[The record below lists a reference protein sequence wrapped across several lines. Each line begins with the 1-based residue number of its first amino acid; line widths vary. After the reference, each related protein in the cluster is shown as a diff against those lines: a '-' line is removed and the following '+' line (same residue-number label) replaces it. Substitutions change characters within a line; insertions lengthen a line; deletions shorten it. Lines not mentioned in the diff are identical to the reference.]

1 MKLNELDAGG
11 ETPPDIISNVDD
23 IQQGFDVA
31 KFTEMIGHTLAEKKH
46 IINAK
51 EVMQEISS
59 GYQELIDD
67 EIYDVISAMNHQ
79 LDWIADSMQ
88 WLSEKIVDRAL
99 EIRQQEEKQLKTLI
113 EKELVTHE
121 TEKAYFVSI
130 PKAVMKSN
138 MDGFWIPKRIMKW
151 NDEANSYE
159 VQYYPNFKFTEYE
172 YSKTHKKLK
181 DAVDKKEITGDEF
194 KSLMVATSIHLDHL
208 RNIDDVESIEE
219 VKAQERKDIMDS
231 DKSKEIKWSDQL
243 LDEDGN
249 LKTWERQLLEYEYGL
264 IDNTPLVLQ
273 ENSKDLSYAKV
284 DDLPITMNTSTLRKL
299 KSKHNIS
306 GETIVRSATL
316 LHKTLLAM
324 QSKEFDDSLV
334 FLLDEKNEEKYPM
347 IMVLRENKKL
357 GTYEV
362 NEITSIYDKK
372 NFENLFKQSINEHRK
387 VWLNPEKIK
396 EITSQ
401 DFQFVP
407 DSLSLYID
415 NISGAVQNQ
424 DVIKGLLLSTLG
436 KDDLAKRKASYVNQM
451 QTILKDLPFN
461 VKTDNDNEVQEVYNS
476 LSKLDESIPMYFE
489 KALESTS
496 DKNYIHSKLEWLKSS
511 SISGDGKLDILY
523 TEVDNNIIE
532 SKDTIQGKINL
543 LEPCIEWYVNDE
555 LIVNE
560 QMQGSTYSE
569 KLDALNG
576 EISGF
581 TYDEIMRR
589 CDEAHS
595 LFKDK
600 LQNDIL
606 DEDIAGGETPP
617 RGKRIGRWN
626 TSMTFRYSIESTNQ
640 RIEGDFKPIINNEI
654 HDLFR
659 IVYLDEREIVPYG
672 DNLFFDSFTQ
682 AEQYAKKHN
691 LQLVEYETL
700 LADVSLESIEKSI
713 SENAQTIHC
722 DVDDKALENILQL
735 DEELFKQIQDEN
747 ADLDSKDM
755 NEILEEVSKIQ
766 YSKKELIELI
776 NRTGNKIITVYLNGE

>member
-11 ETPPDIISNVDD
+11 ETPPDIISDVDD
-23 IQQGFDVA
+23 IQQEFDVD

-51 EVMQEISS
+51 EVLQEISS

-67 EIYDVISAMNHQ
+67 ELDDVISAMNRQ

-99 EIRQQEEKQLKTLI
+99 EIRQQEEKQLRTFI

-151 NDEANSYE
+151 NSEANSYE

-208 RNIDDVESIEE
+208 RNLDGVESIEE
-219 VKAQERKDIMDS
+219 VKKQEREDIMDS

-249 LKTWERQLLEYEYGL
+249 LKTWEKQLLEYEYGL
-264 IDNTPLVLQ
+264 IDDTPLVLQ
-273 ENSKDLSYAKV
+273 ENSKDLSYADV
-284 DDLPITMNTSTLRKL
+284 DNLPITMNTSTLRKL
-299 KSKHNIS
+299 KSKHNID
-306 GETIVRSATL
+306 GKTIIDSARL
-316 LHKTLLAM
+316 LKKTVLGI
-324 QSKEFDDSLV
+324 QSKSFDSSLV
-334 FLLDEKNEEKYPM
+334 FLLDYKSDRGYLMTM
-347 IMVLRENKKL
+347 ILRENKKL
-357 GTYEV
+357 GSYEV
-362 NEITSIYDKK
+362 NEITSIYDRK
-372 NFENLFKQSINEHRK
+372 NFESMFIQSVDDNKK

-401 DFQFVP
+401 DLQFVP
-407 DSLSLYID
+407 DSLSLYTN
-415 NISGAVQNQ
+415 NISGVVQNQ
-424 DVIKGLLLSTLG
+424 EEIKGLLLSTLG
-436 KDDLAKRKASYVNQM
+436 KDDLAKKKASYVNKMQM
-451 QTILKDLPFN
+451 ILKDLPFN
-461 VKTDNDNEVQEVYNS
+461 VKAANDNEVQEVYNS
-476 LSKLDESIPMYFE
+476 LIKLDESIPMYFE
-489 KALESTS
+489 KVLESTY

-511 SISGDGKLDILY
+511 TISGDGKLDILY

-543 LEPCIEWYVNDE
+543 SDPCIEWYVNDE

-569 KLDALNG
+569 KLNALNG

-606 DEDIAGGETPP
+606 DEDIAGGDTAGVHSKPP
-617 RGKRIGRWN
+617 
-626 TSMTFRYSIESTNQ
+626 
-640 RIEGDFKPIINNEI
+640 
-654 HDLFR
+654 
-659 IVYLDEREIVPYG
+659 
-672 DNLFFDSFTQ
+672 
-682 AEQYAKKHN
+682 
-691 LQLVEYETL
+691 
-700 LADVSLESIEKSI
+700 
-713 SENAQTIHC
+713 
-722 DVDDKALENILQL
+722 
-735 DEELFKQIQDEN
+735 EE
-747 ADLDSKDM
+747 
-755 NEILEEVSKIQ
+755 
-766 YSKKELIELI
+766 KELGGGMHL
-776 NRTGNKIITVYLNGE
+776 

>member
-51 EVMQEISS
+51 EVLQEISS

-67 EIYDVISAMNHQ
+67 ELDDVISAMNRQ

-99 EIRQQEEKQLKTLI
+99 EIRQQEEKQLRTFI

-138 MDGFWIPKRIMKW
+138 MDGSWIPKRIMKW
-151 NDEANSYE
+151 NSEANSYE

-208 RNIDDVESIEE
+208 RNLDGVESIEE
-219 VKAQERKDIMDS
+219 VKKQEREDIMDS

-249 LKTWERQLLEYEYGL
+249 LKTWEKQLLEYEYGL
-264 IDNTPLVLQ
+264 IDDTPLVLQ
-273 ENSKDLSYAKV
+273 ENSKDLSYADV
-284 DDLPITMNTSTLRKL
+284 DNLPITMNTSTLRKL
-299 KSKHNIS
+299 KSKHNID
-306 GETIVRSATL
+306 GKTIIDSARL
-316 LHKTLLAM
+316 LKKTVLGI
-324 QSKEFDDSLV
+324 QSKSFDSSLV
-334 FLLDEKNEEKYPM
+334 FLLDYKSDRGYLMTM
-347 IMVLRENKKL
+347 ILRENKKL
-357 GTYEV
+357 GSYEV
-362 NEITSIYDKK
+362 NEITSIYDRK
-372 NFENLFKQSINEHRK
+372 NFESMFIQSVDDNKK

-401 DFQFVP
+401 DLQFVP
-407 DSLSLYID
+407 DSLSLYTN
-415 NISGAVQNQ
+415 NISGVVQNQ
-424 DVIKGLLLSTLG
+424 EEIKGLLLSTLG
-436 KDDLAKRKASYVNQM
+436 KDDLAKKKASYVNKMQM
-451 QTILKDLPFN
+451 ILKDLPFN
-461 VKTDNDNEVQEVYNS
+461 VKAANDNEVQEVYNS
-476 LSKLDESIPMYFE
+476 LIKLDESIPMYFE
-489 KALESTS
+489 KALESKS
-496 DKNYIHSKLEWLKSS
+496 NKNYIHSKLEWLKSS
-511 SISGDGKLDILY
+511 TISGDGKLDILY

-543 LEPCIEWYVNDE
+543 SEPCIEWYVNDE

-569 KLDALNG
+569 KLNALNG

-606 DEDIAGGETPP
+606 DEEIAGGDTAGVHSKPP
-617 RGKRIGRWN
+617 
-626 TSMTFRYSIESTNQ
+626 
-640 RIEGDFKPIINNEI
+640 
-654 HDLFR
+654 
-659 IVYLDEREIVPYG
+659 
-672 DNLFFDSFTQ
+672 
-682 AEQYAKKHN
+682 
-691 LQLVEYETL
+691 
-700 LADVSLESIEKSI
+700 
-713 SENAQTIHC
+713 
-722 DVDDKALENILQL
+722 
-735 DEELFKQIQDEN
+735 EE
-747 ADLDSKDM
+747 
-755 NEILEEVSKIQ
+755 
-766 YSKKELIELI
+766 KELGGGIHL
-776 NRTGNKIITVYLNGE
+776 

>member
-11 ETPPDIISNVDD
+11 ETPPDIISDIDD
-23 IQQGFDVA
+23 IQQGFDVD

-67 EIYDVISAMNHQ
+67 ELDDVISAMNHQ

-99 EIRQQEEKQLKTLI
+99 EIRQQEEKQLRTFI

-208 RNIDDVESIEE
+208 RNLDGVESIEE
-219 VKAQERKDIMDS
+219 VKKQEREDIMDS

-249 LKTWERQLLEYEYGL
+249 LKTWEKQLLEYEYGL
-264 IDNTPLVLQ
+264 IDDTPLVLQ
-273 ENSKDLSYAKV
+273 ENSKDLSYADV
-284 DDLPITMNTSTLRKL
+284 DNLPITMNTSTLRKL
-299 KSKHNIS
+299 KSKHNID
-306 GETIVRSATL
+306 GKTIIDSARL
-316 LHKTLLAM
+316 LKKTVLGI
-324 QSKEFDDSLV
+324 QSKSFDSSLV
-334 FLLDEKNEEKYPM
+334 FLLDYKSDRGYLMTM
-347 IMVLRENKKL
+347 ILRENKKL
-357 GTYEV
+357 GSYEV
-362 NEITSIYDKK
+362 NEITSIYDRK
-372 NFENLFKQSINEHRK
+372 NFESMFIQSVDDNKK

-396 EITSQ
+396 EIMSQ
-401 DFQFVP
+401 DLQFVP
-407 DSLSLYID
+407 DSLSLYTN
-415 NISGAVQNQ
+415 NISGVVQNQ
-424 DVIKGLLLSTLG
+424 EEIKGLLLSTLG
-436 KDDLAKRKASYVNQM
+436 KDDLAKKKASYVNKMQM
-451 QTILKDLPFN
+451 ILKDLPFN
-461 VKTDNDNEVQEVYNS
+461 VKAANDNEVQEVYNS
-476 LSKLDESIPMYFE
+476 LIKLDESIPMYFE
-489 KALESTS
+489 KALDSKS
-496 DKNYIHSKLEWLKSS
+496 NKNYIHSKLEWLKSS
-511 SISGDGKLDILY
+511 TISGDGKLDILY

-543 LEPCIEWYVNDE
+543 SEPCIEWYVNDE

-560 QMQGSTYSE
+560 QMHGSTYSE
-569 KLDALNG
+569 KLDALND

-606 DEDIAGGETPP
+606 DEDIAGGDTAGVHSKPP
-617 RGKRIGRWN
+617 
-626 TSMTFRYSIESTNQ
+626 
-640 RIEGDFKPIINNEI
+640 
-654 HDLFR
+654 
-659 IVYLDEREIVPYG
+659 
-672 DNLFFDSFTQ
+672 
-682 AEQYAKKHN
+682 
-691 LQLVEYETL
+691 
-700 LADVSLESIEKSI
+700 
-713 SENAQTIHC
+713 
-722 DVDDKALENILQL
+722 
-735 DEELFKQIQDEN
+735 EE
-747 ADLDSKDM
+747 
-755 NEILEEVSKIQ
+755 
-766 YSKKELIELI
+766 KELGGGIHL
-776 NRTGNKIITVYLNGE
+776 

>member
-11 ETPPDIISNVDD
+11 ETPPDIISDIDD
-23 IQQGFDVA
+23 IQQGFDVD

-67 EIYDVISAMNHQ
+67 ELDDVISAMNHQ

-99 EIRQQEEKQLKTLI
+99 EIRQQEEKQLRTFI

-208 RNIDDVESIEE
+208 RNLDGVESIEE
-219 VKAQERKDIMDS
+219 VKKQEREDIMDS

-249 LKTWERQLLEYEYGL
+249 LKTWEKQLLEYEYGL
-264 IDNTPLVLQ
+264 IDDTPLVLQ
-273 ENSKDLSYAKV
+273 ENSKDLSYADV
-284 DDLPITMNTSTLRKL
+284 DNLPITMNTSTLRKL
-299 KSKHNIS
+299 KSKHNID
-306 GETIVRSATL
+306 GKTIIDSARL
-316 LHKTLLAM
+316 LKKTVLGI
-324 QSKEFDDSLV
+324 QSKSFDSSLV
-334 FLLDEKNEEKYPM
+334 FLLDYKSDRGYLMTM
-347 IMVLRENKKL
+347 ILRENKKL
-357 GTYEV
+357 GSYEV
-362 NEITSIYDKK
+362 NEITSIYDRK
-372 NFENLFKQSINEHRK
+372 NFESMFIQSVDDNKK

-401 DFQFVP
+401 DLQFVP
-407 DSLSLYID
+407 DSLSLYTN
-415 NISGAVQNQ
+415 NISGVVQNQ
-424 DVIKGLLLSTLG
+424 EEIKGLLLSTLG
-436 KDDLAKRKASYVNQM
+436 KDDLAKKKASYVNKMQM
-451 QTILKDLPFN
+451 ILKDLPFN
-461 VKTDNDNEVQEVYNS
+461 VKAANDNEVQEVYNS
-476 LSKLDESIPMYFE
+476 LIKLDESIPMYFE
-489 KALESTS
+489 KALDSKS
-496 DKNYIHSKLEWLKSS
+496 NKNYIHSKLEWLKSS
-511 SISGDGKLDILY
+511 TISGDGKLDILY

-543 LEPCIEWYVNDE
+543 SEPCIEWYVNDE

-560 QMQGSTYSE
+560 QMHGSTYSE
-569 KLDALNG
+569 KLDALND

-606 DEDIAGGETPP
+606 DEDIAGGDTAGVHSKLP
-617 RGKRIGRWN
+617 
-626 TSMTFRYSIESTNQ
+626 
-640 RIEGDFKPIINNEI
+640 
-654 HDLFR
+654 
-659 IVYLDEREIVPYG
+659 
-672 DNLFFDSFTQ
+672 
-682 AEQYAKKHN
+682 
-691 LQLVEYETL
+691 
-700 LADVSLESIEKSI
+700 
-713 SENAQTIHC
+713 
-722 DVDDKALENILQL
+722 
-735 DEELFKQIQDEN
+735 EE
-747 ADLDSKDM
+747 
-755 NEILEEVSKIQ
+755 
-766 YSKKELIELI
+766 KELGGGMHL
-776 NRTGNKIITVYLNGE
+776 

>member
-11 ETPPDIISNVDD
+11 ETPPDIISDVDD

-51 EVMQEISS
+51 EVLQEISS

-67 EIYDVISAMNHQ
+67 ELDDVISAMNRQ

-99 EIRQQEEKQLKTLI
+99 EIRQQEEKQLRTFI

-151 NDEANSYE
+151 NSEANSYE

-208 RNIDDVESIEE
+208 RNLEGVESIEE
-219 VKAQERKDIMDS
+219 VKKQEREDIMDS

-249 LKTWERQLLEYEYGL
+249 LKTWEKQLLEYEYGL
-264 IDNTPLVLQ
+264 IDDTPLVLQ
-273 ENSKDLSYAKV
+273 ENSKDLSYADV
-284 DDLPITMNTSTLRKL
+284 DNLPITMNTSTLRKL
-299 KSKHNIS
+299 KSKHNID
-306 GETIVRSATL
+306 GKTIIDSARL
-316 LHKTLLAM
+316 LKKTVLGI
-324 QSKEFDDSLV
+324 QSKSFDSSLV
-334 FLLDEKNEEKYPM
+334 FLLDYKSDRGYLMTM
-347 IMVLRENKKL
+347 ILRENKKL
-357 GTYEV
+357 GSYEV
-362 NEITSIYDKK
+362 NEITSIYDRK
-372 NFENLFKQSINEHRK
+372 NFESMFIQSVDDNKK

-401 DFQFVP
+401 DLQFVP
-407 DSLSLYID
+407 DSLSLYTN
-415 NISGAVQNQ
+415 NISGVVQNQ
-424 DVIKGLLLSTLG
+424 EEIKGLLLSTLG
-436 KDDLAKRKASYVNQM
+436 KDDLAKKKASYVNKMQM
-451 QTILKDLPFN
+451 ILKDLPFN
-461 VKTDNDNEVQEVYNS
+461 VKAANDNEVQEVYNS
-476 LSKLDESIPMYFE
+476 LIKLDESIPMYFE
-489 KALESTS
+489 KALESKS
-496 DKNYIHSKLEWLKSS
+496 NKNYIHSKLEWLKSS
-511 SISGDGKLDILY
+511 TISGDGKLDILY

-543 LEPCIEWYVNDE
+543 SEPCIEWYVNDE

-569 KLDALNG
+569 KLNALNG

-606 DEDIAGGETPP
+606 DEDIAGGDTAGVHSKPP
-617 RGKRIGRWN
+617 
-626 TSMTFRYSIESTNQ
+626 
-640 RIEGDFKPIINNEI
+640 
-654 HDLFR
+654 
-659 IVYLDEREIVPYG
+659 
-672 DNLFFDSFTQ
+672 
-682 AEQYAKKHN
+682 
-691 LQLVEYETL
+691 
-700 LADVSLESIEKSI
+700 
-713 SENAQTIHC
+713 
-722 DVDDKALENILQL
+722 
-735 DEELFKQIQDEN
+735 EE
-747 ADLDSKDM
+747 
-755 NEILEEVSKIQ
+755 
-766 YSKKELIELI
+766 KELGGGMHL
-776 NRTGNKIITVYLNGE
+776 

>member
-11 ETPPDIISNVDD
+11 ETPPDIISDVDD

-46 IINAK
+46 IIDAK
-51 EVMQEISS
+51 EVLQEISS

-67 EIYDVISAMNHQ
+67 ELDDVISAMNRQ

-99 EIRQQEEKQLKTLI
+99 EIRQQEEKQLRTFI

-151 NDEANSYE
+151 NSEANSYE

-208 RNIDDVESIEE
+208 RNLDGVESIEE
-219 VKAQERKDIMDS
+219 VKKQEREDIMDS
-231 DKSKEIKWSDQL
+231 DKSREIKWSDQL

-249 LKTWERQLLEYEYGL
+249 LKTWEKQLLEYEYGL
-264 IDNTPLVLQ
+264 IDDTPLVLQ
-273 ENSKDLSYAKV
+273 ENSKDLSYADV
-284 DDLPITMNTSTLRKL
+284 DNLPITMNTSTLRKL
-299 KSKHNIS
+299 KSKHNID
-306 GETIVRSATL
+306 GKTIIDSARL
-316 LHKTLLAM
+316 LKKTVLGI
-324 QSKEFDDSLV
+324 QSKSFDSSLV
-334 FLLDEKNEEKYPM
+334 FLLDYKSDRGYLMTM
-347 IMVLRENKKL
+347 ILRENKKL
-357 GTYEV
+357 GSYEV
-362 NEITSIYDKK
+362 NEITSIYDRK
-372 NFENLFKQSINEHRK
+372 NFESMFIQSVDDNKK

-401 DFQFVP
+401 DLQFVP
-407 DSLSLYID
+407 DSLSLYTN
-415 NISGAVQNQ
+415 NISGVVQNQ
-424 DVIKGLLLSTLG
+424 EEIKGLLLSTLG
-436 KDDLAKRKASYVNQM
+436 KDDLAKKKASYVNKMQM
-451 QTILKDLPFN
+451 ILKDLPFN
-461 VKTDNDNEVQEVYNS
+461 VKAANDNEVQEVYNS
-476 LSKLDESIPMYFE
+476 LIKLDESIPMYFE
-489 KALESTS
+489 KALESKS
-496 DKNYIHSKLEWLKSS
+496 NKNYIHSKLEWLKSS
-511 SISGDGKLDILY
+511 TISGDGKLDILY

-543 LEPCIEWYVNDE
+543 SEPCIEWYVNDE

-560 QMQGSTYSE
+560 QMHGSTYSE

-606 DEDIAGGETPP
+606 DEDIAGGDTAGVHSKPP
-617 RGKRIGRWN
+617 
-626 TSMTFRYSIESTNQ
+626 
-640 RIEGDFKPIINNEI
+640 
-654 HDLFR
+654 
-659 IVYLDEREIVPYG
+659 
-672 DNLFFDSFTQ
+672 
-682 AEQYAKKHN
+682 
-691 LQLVEYETL
+691 
-700 LADVSLESIEKSI
+700 
-713 SENAQTIHC
+713 
-722 DVDDKALENILQL
+722 
-735 DEELFKQIQDEN
+735 EE
-747 ADLDSKDM
+747 
-755 NEILEEVSKIQ
+755 
-766 YSKKELIELI
+766 KELGGGMHL
-776 NRTGNKIITVYLNGE
+776 

>member
-11 ETPPDIISNVDD
+11 ETPPDIISDVDD
-23 IQQGFDVA
+23 LQQGFDVA

-67 EIYDVISAMNHQ
+67 EIYDVISAMNRQ

-121 TEKAYFVSI
+121 TEKAYFISI

-208 RNIDDVESIEE
+208 RNLDGVESIEE
-219 VKAQERKDIMDS
+219 FKEQERDEIMDS
-231 DKSKEIKWSDQL
+231 DKSKDIKWSDQL

-407 DSLSLYID
+407 DSLSLYTN
-415 NISGAVQNQ
+415 NISGVVQNQ
-424 DVIKGLLLSTLG
+424 EEIKGLLLSTLG
-436 KDDLAKRKASYVNQM
+436 KDDLAKRKASYINQM
-451 QTILKDLPFN
+451 QIILKDLPFN
-461 VKTDNDNEVQEVYNS
+461 VKAADDNEVQEVYNS
-476 LSKLDESIPMYFE
+476 LIKLDESIPMYFE

-543 LEPCIEWYVNDE
+543 SEPCIEWYVNDE

-617 RGKRIGRWN
+617 
-626 TSMTFRYSIESTNQ
+626 
-640 RIEGDFKPIINNEI
+640 
-654 HDLFR
+654 
-659 IVYLDEREIVPYG
+659 
-672 DNLFFDSFTQ
+672 
-682 AEQYAKKHN
+682 
-691 LQLVEYETL
+691 
-700 LADVSLESIEKSI
+700 
-713 SENAQTIHC
+713 
-722 DVDDKALENILQL
+722 
-735 DEELFKQIQDEN
+735 EE
-747 ADLDSKDM
+747 
-755 NEILEEVSKIQ
+755 
-766 YSKKELIELI
+766 KELGGG
-776 NRTGNKIITVYLNGE
+776 RYL

>member
-11 ETPPDIISNVDD
+11 ETPPDIISDVDD

-51 EVMQEISS
+51 EVLQEISS

-67 EIYDVISAMNHQ
+67 ELDDVISAMNRQ

-99 EIRQQEEKQLKTLI
+99 EIRQQEEKQLRTFI

-151 NDEANSYE
+151 NSEANSYE

-208 RNIDDVESIEE
+208 RNLDGVESIEE
-219 VKAQERKDIMDS
+219 VKKQEREDIMDS

-249 LKTWERQLLEYEYGL
+249 LKTWEKQLLEYEYGL
-264 IDNTPLVLQ
+264 IDDTPLVLQ
-273 ENSKDLSYAKV
+273 ENSKDLSYADV
-284 DDLPITMNTSTLRKL
+284 DNLPITMNTSTLRKL
-299 KSKHNIS
+299 KSKHNID
-306 GETIVRSATL
+306 GKTIIDSARL
-316 LHKTLLAM
+316 LKKTVLGI
-324 QSKEFDDSLV
+324 QSKSFDSSLV
-334 FLLDEKNEEKYPM
+334 FLLDYKSDRGYLMTM
-347 IMVLRENKKL
+347 ILRENKKL
-357 GTYEV
+357 GSYEV
-362 NEITSIYDKK
+362 NEITSIYDRK
-372 NFENLFKQSINEHRK
+372 NFESMFIQSVDDNKK

-401 DFQFVP
+401 DLQFVP
-407 DSLSLYID
+407 DSLSLYTN
-415 NISGAVQNQ
+415 NISGVVQNQ
-424 DVIKGLLLSTLG
+424 EEIKGLLLSTLG
-436 KDDLAKRKASYVNQM
+436 KDDLAKKKASYVNKMQM
-451 QTILKDLPFN
+451 ILKDLPFN
-461 VKTDNDNEVQEVYNS
+461 VKAANDNEVQEVYNS
-476 LSKLDESIPMYFE
+476 LIKLDESIPMYFE
-489 KALESTS
+489 KALESKS
-496 DKNYIHSKLEWLKSS
+496 NKNYIHSKLEWLKSS
-511 SISGDGKLDILY
+511 PISGDGKLDILY

-543 LEPCIEWYVNDE
+543 SEPCIEWYVNDE

-560 QMQGSTYSE
+560 QMHGSTYSE
-569 KLDALNG
+569 KLNALNG

-606 DEDIAGGETPP
+606 DEDIAGGDTAGVHSKPP
-617 RGKRIGRWN
+617 
-626 TSMTFRYSIESTNQ
+626 
-640 RIEGDFKPIINNEI
+640 
-654 HDLFR
+654 
-659 IVYLDEREIVPYG
+659 
-672 DNLFFDSFTQ
+672 
-682 AEQYAKKHN
+682 
-691 LQLVEYETL
+691 
-700 LADVSLESIEKSI
+700 
-713 SENAQTIHC
+713 
-722 DVDDKALENILQL
+722 
-735 DEELFKQIQDEN
+735 EE
-747 ADLDSKDM
+747 
-755 NEILEEVSKIQ
+755 
-766 YSKKELIELI
+766 KELGGGMHL
-776 NRTGNKIITVYLNGE
+776 

>member
-51 EVMQEISS
+51 EVLQEISS

-67 EIYDVISAMNHQ
+67 ELDDVISAMNRQ

-99 EIRQQEEKQLKTLI
+99 EIRQQEEKQLRTFI

-138 MDGFWIPKRIMKW
+138 MDGSWIPKRIMKW
-151 NDEANSYE
+151 NSEENSYE

-208 RNIDDVESIEE
+208 RNLDGVESIEE
-219 VKAQERKDIMDS
+219 VKKQEREDIMDS

-249 LKTWERQLLEYEYGL
+249 LKTWEKQLLEYEYGL
-264 IDNTPLVLQ
+264 IDDTPLVLQ
-273 ENSKDLSYAKV
+273 ENSKDLSYADV
-284 DDLPITMNTSTLRKL
+284 DNLPITMNTSTLRKL
-299 KSKHNIS
+299 KSKHNID
-306 GETIVRSATL
+306 GKTIIDSARL
-316 LHKTLLAM
+316 LKKTVLGI
-324 QSKEFDDSLV
+324 QSKSFDSSLV
-334 FLLDEKNEEKYPM
+334 FLLDYKSDRGYLMTM
-347 IMVLRENKKL
+347 ILRENKKL
-357 GTYEV
+357 GSYEV
-362 NEITSIYDKK
+362 NEITSIYDRK
-372 NFENLFKQSINEHRK
+372 NFESMFIQSVDDNKK

-401 DFQFVP
+401 DLQFVP
-407 DSLSLYID
+407 DSLSLYTN
-415 NISGAVQNQ
+415 NISGVVQNQ
-424 DVIKGLLLSTLG
+424 EEIKGLLLSTLG
-436 KDDLAKRKASYVNQM
+436 KDDLAKKKASYVNKMQM
-451 QTILKDLPFN
+451 ILKDLPFN
-461 VKTDNDNEVQEVYNS
+461 VKAANDNEVQEVYNS
-476 LSKLDESIPMYFE
+476 LIKLDESIPMYFE
-489 KALESTS
+489 KALESKS
-496 DKNYIHSKLEWLKSS
+496 NKNYIHSKLEWLKSS
-511 SISGDGKLDILY
+511 TISGDGKLDILY

-543 LEPCIEWYVNDE
+543 SEPCIEWYVNDE

-569 KLDALNG
+569 KLNALNG

-606 DEDIAGGETPP
+606 DEEIAGGDTAGVHSKPP
-617 RGKRIGRWN
+617 
-626 TSMTFRYSIESTNQ
+626 
-640 RIEGDFKPIINNEI
+640 
-654 HDLFR
+654 
-659 IVYLDEREIVPYG
+659 
-672 DNLFFDSFTQ
+672 
-682 AEQYAKKHN
+682 
-691 LQLVEYETL
+691 
-700 LADVSLESIEKSI
+700 
-713 SENAQTIHC
+713 
-722 DVDDKALENILQL
+722 
-735 DEELFKQIQDEN
+735 EE
-747 ADLDSKDM
+747 
-755 NEILEEVSKIQ
+755 
-766 YSKKELIELI
+766 KELGGGIHL
-776 NRTGNKIITVYLNGE
+776 

>member
-11 ETPPDIISNVDD
+11 ETPPDIISDIDD
-23 IQQGFDVA
+23 IQQGFDVD

-67 EIYDVISAMNHQ
+67 ELDDVISAMNHQ

-99 EIRQQEEKQLKTLI
+99 EIRQQEEKQLRTFI

-208 RNIDDVESIEE
+208 RNLDGVESIEE
-219 VKAQERKDIMDS
+219 VKKQEREDIMDS

-249 LKTWERQLLEYEYGL
+249 LKTWEKQLLEYEYGL
-264 IDNTPLVLQ
+264 IDDTPLVLQ
-273 ENSKDLSYAKV
+273 ENSKDLSYADV
-284 DDLPITMNTSTLRKL
+284 DNLPITMNTSTLRKL
-299 KSKHNIS
+299 KSKHNID
-306 GETIVRSATL
+306 GKTIIDSARL
-316 LHKTLLAM
+316 LKKTVLGI
-324 QSKEFDDSLV
+324 QSKSFDSSLV
-334 FLLDEKNEEKYPM
+334 FLLDYKSDRGYLMTM
-347 IMVLRENKKL
+347 ILRENKKL
-357 GTYEV
+357 GSYEV
-362 NEITSIYDKK
+362 NEITSIYDRK
-372 NFENLFKQSINEHRK
+372 NFESMFIQSVDDNKK

-401 DFQFVP
+401 DLQFVP
-407 DSLSLYID
+407 DSLSLYTN
-415 NISGAVQNQ
+415 NISGVVQNQ
-424 DVIKGLLLSTLG
+424 EEIKGLLLSTLG
-436 KDDLAKRKASYVNQM
+436 KDDLAKKKASYVNKMQM
-451 QTILKDLPFN
+451 ILKDLPFN
-461 VKTDNDNEVQEVYNS
+461 VKAANDNEVQEVYNS
-476 LSKLDESIPMYFE
+476 LIKLDESIPMYFE
-489 KALESTS
+489 KALDSKS
-496 DKNYIHSKLEWLKSS
+496 NKNYIHSKLEWLKSS
-511 SISGDGKLDILY
+511 TISGDGKLDILY

-543 LEPCIEWYVNDE
+543 SEPCIEWYVNDE

-560 QMQGSTYSE
+560 QMHGSTYSE
-569 KLDALNG
+569 KLDALND

-606 DEDIAGGETPP
+606 DEDIAGGDTAGVHSKPP
-617 RGKRIGRWN
+617 
-626 TSMTFRYSIESTNQ
+626 
-640 RIEGDFKPIINNEI
+640 
-654 HDLFR
+654 
-659 IVYLDEREIVPYG
+659 
-672 DNLFFDSFTQ
+672 
-682 AEQYAKKHN
+682 
-691 LQLVEYETL
+691 
-700 LADVSLESIEKSI
+700 
-713 SENAQTIHC
+713 
-722 DVDDKALENILQL
+722 
-735 DEELFKQIQDEN
+735 EE
-747 ADLDSKDM
+747 
-755 NEILEEVSKIQ
+755 
-766 YSKKELIELI
+766 KELEGGIHL
-776 NRTGNKIITVYLNGE
+776 

>member
-11 ETPPDIISNVDD
+11 VSPPDIISDVDD

-51 EVMQEISS
+51 EVLQEISS

-67 EIYDVISAMNHQ
+67 ELDDVISAMNRQ

-99 EIRQQEEKQLKTLI
+99 EIRQQEEKQLRTFIK
-113 EKELVTHE
+113 KELVTHE

-151 NDEANSYE
+151 NSEANSYE

-208 RNIDDVESIEE
+208 RNLDGVESIEE
-219 VKAQERKDIMDS
+219 VKKQEREDIMDS

-249 LKTWERQLLEYEYGL
+249 LKTWEKQLLEYEYGL
-264 IDNTPLVLQ
+264 IDDTPLVLQ
-273 ENSKDLSYAKV
+273 ENSKDLSYADV
-284 DDLPITMNTSTLRKL
+284 DNLPITMNTSTLRKL
-299 KSKHNIS
+299 KSKHNID
-306 GETIVRSATL
+306 GKTIIDSARL
-316 LHKTLLAM
+316 LKKTVLGI
-324 QSKEFDDSLV
+324 QSKSFDSSLV
-334 FLLDEKNEEKYPM
+334 FLLDYKSDRGYLMTM
-347 IMVLRENKKL
+347 ILRENKKL
-357 GTYEV
+357 GSYEV
-362 NEITSIYDKK
+362 NEITSIYDRK
-372 NFENLFKQSINEHRK
+372 NFESMFIQSVDDNKK

-401 DFQFVP
+401 DLQFVP
-407 DSLSLYID
+407 DSLSLYTN
-415 NISGAVQNQ
+415 NISGVVQNQ
-424 DVIKGLLLSTLG
+424 EEIKGLLLSTLG
-436 KDDLAKRKASYVNQM
+436 KDDLAKKKASYVNKMQM
-451 QTILKDLPFN
+451 ILKDLPFN
-461 VKTDNDNEVQEVYNS
+461 VKAANDNEVQDVYNS
-476 LSKLDESIPMYFE
+476 LIKLDESIPMYFE
-489 KALESTS
+489 KALESKS
-496 DKNYIHSKLEWLKSS
+496 NKNYIHSKLEWLKSS
-511 SISGDGKLDILY
+511 TISGDGKLDILY

-543 LEPCIEWYVNDE
+543 SEPCIEWYVNDE

-569 KLDALNG
+569 KLNALNG

-606 DEDIAGGETPP
+606 DEDIAGGDTAGVHSKPP
-617 RGKRIGRWN
+617 
-626 TSMTFRYSIESTNQ
+626 
-640 RIEGDFKPIINNEI
+640 
-654 HDLFR
+654 
-659 IVYLDEREIVPYG
+659 
-672 DNLFFDSFTQ
+672 
-682 AEQYAKKHN
+682 
-691 LQLVEYETL
+691 
-700 LADVSLESIEKSI
+700 
-713 SENAQTIHC
+713 
-722 DVDDKALENILQL
+722 
-735 DEELFKQIQDEN
+735 EE
-747 ADLDSKDM
+747 
-755 NEILEEVSKIQ
+755 
-766 YSKKELIELI
+766 KELGGGMHL
-776 NRTGNKIITVYLNGE
+776 

>member
-11 ETPPDIISNVDD
+11 ETPPDIISDVDD

-51 EVMQEISS
+51 EVLQEISS

-67 EIYDVISAMNHQ
+67 ELDDVISAMNRQ

-99 EIRQQEEKQLKTLI
+99 EIRQQEEKQLRTFI

-151 NDEANSYE
+151 NSEANSYE

-181 DAVDKKEITGDEF
+181 DVVDKKEITGDEF

-208 RNIDDVESIEE
+208 RNLDGVESIEE
-219 VKAQERKDIMDS
+219 VKKQEREDIMDS
-231 DKSKEIKWSDQL
+231 DKSKVIKWSDQL

-249 LKTWERQLLEYEYGL
+249 LKTWEKQLLEYEYGL
-264 IDNTPLVLQ
+264 IDDTPLVLQ
-273 ENSKDLSYAKV
+273 ENSKDLSYADV
-284 DDLPITMNTSTLRKL
+284 DNLPITMNTSTLRKL
-299 KSKHNIS
+299 KSKHNID
-306 GETIVRSATL
+306 GKTIIDSARL
-316 LHKTLLAM
+316 LKKTVLGI
-324 QSKEFDDSLV
+324 QSKSFDSSLV
-334 FLLDEKNEEKYPM
+334 FLLDYKSDRGYLMTM
-347 IMVLRENKKL
+347 ILRENKKL
-357 GTYEV
+357 GSYEV
-362 NEITSIYDKK
+362 NEITSIYDRK
-372 NFENLFKQSINEHRK
+372 NFESMFIQSVDDNKK

-401 DFQFVP
+401 DLQFVP
-407 DSLSLYID
+407 DSLSLYTN
-415 NISGAVQNQ
+415 NISGVVQNQ
-424 DVIKGLLLSTLG
+424 EEIKGLLLSTLG
-436 KDDLAKRKASYVNQM
+436 KDDLAKKKASYVNKMQM
-451 QTILKDLPFN
+451 ILKDLPFN
-461 VKTDNDNEVQEVYNS
+461 VKAANDNEVQEVYNS
-476 LSKLDESIPMYFE
+476 LIKLDESIPMYFE
-489 KALESTS
+489 KALESKS
-496 DKNYIHSKLEWLKSS
+496 NKNYIHSKLEWLKSS
-511 SISGDGKLDILY
+511 TISGDGKLDILY

-543 LEPCIEWYVNDE
+543 SEPCIEWYVNDE

-560 QMQGSTYSE
+560 QMHGSTYSE

-606 DEDIAGGETPP
+606 DEDIAGGDTAGVHSKPP
-617 RGKRIGRWN
+617 
-626 TSMTFRYSIESTNQ
+626 
-640 RIEGDFKPIINNEI
+640 
-654 HDLFR
+654 
-659 IVYLDEREIVPYG
+659 
-672 DNLFFDSFTQ
+672 
-682 AEQYAKKHN
+682 
-691 LQLVEYETL
+691 
-700 LADVSLESIEKSI
+700 
-713 SENAQTIHC
+713 
-722 DVDDKALENILQL
+722 
-735 DEELFKQIQDEN
+735 EE
-747 ADLDSKDM
+747 
-755 NEILEEVSKIQ
+755 
-766 YSKKELIELI
+766 KELGGGMHL
-776 NRTGNKIITVYLNGE
+776 

>member
-11 ETPPDIISNVDD
+11 ETPPDIISDVDD

-51 EVMQEISS
+51 EVLQEISS

-67 EIYDVISAMNHQ
+67 ELDDVISAMNRQ

-99 EIRQQEEKQLKTLI
+99 EIRQQEEKQLRTFI

-151 NDEANSYE
+151 NSEANSYE

-208 RNIDDVESIEE
+208 RNLDGVESIEE
-219 VKAQERKDIMDS
+219 VKKQEREDIMDS
-231 DKSKEIKWSDQL
+231 DKSREIKWSDQL

-249 LKTWERQLLEYEYGL
+249 LKTWEKQLLEYEYGL
-264 IDNTPLVLQ
+264 IDDTPLVLQ
-273 ENSKDLSYAKV
+273 ENSKDLSYADV
-284 DDLPITMNTSTLRKL
+284 DNLPITMNTSTLRKL
-299 KSKHNIS
+299 KSKHNID
-306 GETIVRSATL
+306 GKTIIDSARL
-316 LHKTLLAM
+316 LKKTVLGI
-324 QSKEFDDSLV
+324 QSKSFDSSLV
-334 FLLDEKNEEKYPM
+334 FLLDYKSDRGYLMTM
-347 IMVLRENKKL
+347 ILRENKKL
-357 GTYEV
+357 GSYEV
-362 NEITSIYDKK
+362 NEITSIYDRK
-372 NFENLFKQSINEHRK
+372 NFESMFIQSVDDNKK

-401 DFQFVP
+401 DLQFVP
-407 DSLSLYID
+407 DSLSLYTN
-415 NISGAVQNQ
+415 NISGVVQNQ
-424 DVIKGLLLSTLG
+424 EEIKELLLSTLG
-436 KDDLAKRKASYVNQM
+436 KDDLAKKKASYVNKMQM
-451 QTILKDLPFN
+451 ILKDLPFN
-461 VKTDNDNEVQEVYNS
+461 VKAANDNEVQEVYNS
-476 LSKLDESIPMYFE
+476 LIKLDESIPMYFE
-489 KALESTS
+489 KVLESKS
-496 DKNYIHSKLEWLKSS
+496 NKNYIHSKLEWLKSS
-511 SISGDGKLDILY
+511 TISGDGKLDILY

-543 LEPCIEWYVNDE
+543 SEPCIEWYVNDE

-569 KLDALNG
+569 KLNALNG

-606 DEDIAGGETPP
+606 DEDIAGGDTAGVHSKPP
-617 RGKRIGRWN
+617 
-626 TSMTFRYSIESTNQ
+626 
-640 RIEGDFKPIINNEI
+640 
-654 HDLFR
+654 
-659 IVYLDEREIVPYG
+659 
-672 DNLFFDSFTQ
+672 
-682 AEQYAKKHN
+682 
-691 LQLVEYETL
+691 
-700 LADVSLESIEKSI
+700 
-713 SENAQTIHC
+713 
-722 DVDDKALENILQL
+722 
-735 DEELFKQIQDEN
+735 EE
-747 ADLDSKDM
+747 
-755 NEILEEVSKIQ
+755 
-766 YSKKELIELI
+766 KELGGGMHL
-776 NRTGNKIITVYLNGE
+776 

>member
-11 ETPPDIISNVDD
+11 ETPPDIISDVDD

-67 EIYDVISAMNHQ
+67 EIYDVISSMNRQ

-138 MDGFWIPKRIMKW
+138 MDGLWIPKRIMKW

-208 RNIDDVESIEE
+208 RNLDGAESIEE
-219 VKAQERKDIMDS
+219 VKEQEREDIMDS
-231 DKSKEIKWSDQL
+231 NKSKEIKWSAQL
-243 LDEDGN
+243 LDEDRN

-273 ENSKDLSYAKV
+273 ENSKDLSYADV
-284 DDLPITMNTSTLRKL
+284 DNLPITMNTSTLRKL
-299 KSKHNIS
+299 KSKHNID
-306 GETIVRSATL
+306 SARL
-316 LHKTLLAM
+316 LKKTVLGI
-324 QSKEFDDSLV
+324 QSKSFDSSLV
-334 FLLDEKNEEKYPM
+334 FLLDYKSDRGYLMTM
-347 IMVLRENKKL
+347 ILRENKKL
-357 GTYEV
+357 GSYEV
-362 NEITSIYDKK
+362 NEITSIYDRK
-372 NFENLFKQSINEHRK
+372 NFESMFIQSVDDNKK

-401 DFQFVP
+401 DLQFVP
-407 DSLSLYID
+407 DSLSLYTN
-415 NISGAVQNQ
+415 NISGVVQNQ
-424 DVIKGLLLSTLG
+424 EEIKGLLLSTLG
-436 KDDLAKRKASYVNQM
+436 KDDLAKRKASYVNKI

-461 VKTDNDNEVQEVYNS
+461 VKASDDNEVQEVYNS

-543 LEPCIEWYVNDE
+543 SEPCIE
-555 LIVNE
+555 
-560 QMQGSTYSE
+560 
-569 KLDALNG
+569 
-576 EISGF
+576 
-581 TYDEIMRR
+581 
-589 CDEAHS
+589 
-595 LFKDK
+595 
-600 LQNDIL
+600 
-606 DEDIAGGETPP
+606 
-617 RGKRIGRWN
+617 
-626 TSMTFRYSIESTNQ
+626 
-640 RIEGDFKPIINNEI
+640 
-654 HDLFR
+654 
-659 IVYLDEREIVPYG
+659 
-672 DNLFFDSFTQ
+672 
-682 AEQYAKKHN
+682 
-691 LQLVEYETL
+691 
-700 LADVSLESIEKSI
+700 
-713 SENAQTIHC
+713 
-722 DVDDKALENILQL
+722 
-735 DEELFKQIQDEN
+735 
-747 ADLDSKDM
+747 
-755 NEILEEVSKIQ
+755 
-766 YSKKELIELI
+766 
-776 NRTGNKIITVYLNGE
+776 